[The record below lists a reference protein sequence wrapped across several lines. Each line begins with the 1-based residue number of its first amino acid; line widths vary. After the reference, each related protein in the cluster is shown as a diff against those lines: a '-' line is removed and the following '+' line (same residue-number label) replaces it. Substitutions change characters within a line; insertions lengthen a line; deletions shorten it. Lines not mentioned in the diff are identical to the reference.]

1 MKAVAYLRVSTDEQA
16 REGVSL
22 DAQRAR
28 VAAWCAANGADLD
41 PDDVFVEG
49 EGAEDGATRGRPADG
64 AARGKSGGRADNRP
78 ALQAALDRVCAA
90 RGVLVFYALSRLARS
105 TRDTLAIAERLD
117 RAGANM
123 VSLSERIDTTS
134 ASGKMV
140 FRMLAVLAEFE
151 RDLIRER
158 TSDALQHK
166 IRRGERCGKVRFG
179 SALDPGDPRRSRK
192 TGSPAALVPCPA
204 EAEAVAL
211 MKRLEAE
218 GHSLRAIAAELDRR
232 GIPTKEGRPG
242 WHHSSVK
249 RILARTP

>member
-1 MKAVAYLRVSTDEQA
+1 MRAVAYIRVSTDDQA
-16 REGVSL
+16 KEGVGL

-28 VAAWCAANGADLD
+28 VAAWCAANDAPLD
-41 PDDVFVEG
+41 PADVFVEG
-49 EGAEDGATRGRPADG
+49 EVEGEGGGAGRGR
-64 AARGKSGGRADNRP
+64 SGGRADNRP
-78 ALQAALDRVCAA
+78 ALQAALGRVCACG
-90 RGVLVFYALSRLARS
+90 GVLVFYSLSRLARS

-166 IRRGERCGKVRFG
+166 IRKGERCGKVRFG
-179 SALDPGDPRRSRK
+179 SAVDPVDPRRSRR

-204 EAEAVAL
+204 ELEAVAL
-211 MKRLEAE
+211 MKEMEAE
-218 GHSLRAIAAELDRR
+218 GLSLRAIAAELTRR

-249 RILARTP
+249 RILARTS